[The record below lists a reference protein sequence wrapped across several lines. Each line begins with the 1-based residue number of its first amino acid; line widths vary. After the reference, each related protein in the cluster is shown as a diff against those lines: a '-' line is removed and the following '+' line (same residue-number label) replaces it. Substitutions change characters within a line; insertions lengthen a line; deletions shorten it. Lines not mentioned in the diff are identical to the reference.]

1 MEFNYR
7 EVSFIMN
14 EPEVKIKNMYKD
26 ILKTDKVSLDM
37 FINNDVLNQNLG
49 IIRSVDERYDG
60 MFKFDF
66 YLWQTRKS
74 FKKYL
79 NDKRSIKNKRLSG
92 KLDVFYRILSEDE
105 IKVINENLEY
115 KHNYLYAKKK

>member
-7 EVSFIMN
+7 EVAFILN
-14 EPEVKIKNMYKD
+14 EPEAKIKNVYKD

-37 FINNDVLNQNLG
+37 FLDNDTLNQHLG
-49 IIRSVDERYDG
+49 IIRSVDDRYDG

-66 YLWQTRKS
+66 YLWQTKKS
-74 FKKYL
+74 FRKYL

-92 KLDVFYRILSEDE
+92 KLDVFYRILTEED
-105 IKVINENLEY
+105 IKAIDENLEY

>member
-7 EVSFIMN
+7 EVAFILN
-14 EPEVKIKNMYKD
+14 EPEAKIKNVYKD

-37 FINNDVLNQNLG
+37 FLDNDTLNQHLG
-49 IIRSVDERYDG
+49 IIRSVDDRYDG

-66 YLWQTRKS
+66 YLWQTKKS
-74 FKKYL
+74 FRKYL

-92 KLDVFYRILSEDE
+92 KLDVFYRILTEED
-105 IKVINENLEY
+105 IKVIDENLEY

>member
-7 EVSFIMN
+7 EVAFILN
-14 EPEVKIKNMYKD
+14 EPEAKIKNVYKD

-37 FINNDVLNQNLG
+37 FLNNDTLNQHLG
-49 IIRSVDERYDG
+49 IIRSVDDRYDG

-66 YLWQTRKS
+66 YLWQTKKS
-74 FKKYL
+74 FRKYL

-92 KLDVFYRILSEDE
+92 KLDVFYRILTEED
-105 IKVINENLEY
+105 IKAIDENLEY

>member
-7 EVSFIMN
+7 EVAFILG
-14 EPEVKIKNMYKD
+14 EQEAKIKNVFKN
-26 ILKTDKVSLDM
+26 IFKTDKVSLDM
-37 FINNDVLNQNLG
+37 LLNNDILNQNLG

-66 YLWQTRKS
+66 YLWQTKRS
-74 FKKYL
+74 FRKYL
-79 NDKRSIKNKRLSG
+79 NDKRSIKNKKLSG
-92 KLDVFYRILSEDE
+92 KLDVFYRILSEEE

-115 KHNYLYAKKK
+115 KHNYLYSKKK